1 MRKEVLR
8 LERVTVEENDFLL
21 LDNFSLHVFEGE
33 IFGLVC
39 FNFHGRDALLR
50 LLERNEPLHYGFVYL
65 GEKLVNAYGK
75 SDMSYN
81 KVLFIDSTGGLADS
95 LTVAENIFVLRYGF
109 RKRLVSRRVLE
120 KQVEILSRETGI
132 PVEPGRYVA
141 ELSFYEKCCVA
152 LLKAYATGAKL
163 VVVRDISH
171 FLSTADLREFQKQMR
186 KLADR
191 GISFLYMC
199 SQYEE
204 IFPNCDRAA
213 IMEDGRIRK
222 VLDAS
227 QIGNQTIRA
236 YHAPFHQQ
244 LLELK
249 RREHKGAEEEDKN
262 CLLRFRAVCRGHIRN
277 ASFSLAEGESLALQ
291 DTDIMAVQE
300 LMQLLAGAI
309 RPASGD
315 ILFDRAPLKSGAAT
329 RPDIAFISEN
339 PAETMIWPELSV
351 LDNLCFSADHKLP
364 AVWRSRRI
372 RESIRHEFVGL
383 FSEECFRTDVM
394 RLPVRTRID
403 IVYQRV
409 LLQRPRLV
417 VCMQP
422 FAQADLY
429 MRGHIL
435 SWLNRLREENITLL
449 LLTVNRLSALHVVD
463 RLLIAEHG
471 EIQGELRKAEVE
483 RMLYESE
490 R

>member
-75 SDMSYN
+75 SDLSYN

-186 KLADR
+186 KLAEH
-191 GISFLYMC
+191 GVM
-199 SQYEE
+199 
-204 IFPNCDRAA
+204 CDRHSARQLTNRDYNQYDLLIGMDQA
-213 IMEDGRIRK
+213 NLRNMHCICGGDHAGKMHLLMDFTGRPGDVADPWYTGDFEVAWQD
-222 VLDAS
+222 VLEGC
-227 QIGNQTIRA
+227 QG
-236 YHAPFHQQ
+236 
-244 LLELK
+244 LLE
-249 RREHKGAEEEDKN
+249 RINPREA
-262 CLLRFRAVCRGHIRN
+262 
-277 ASFSLAEGESLALQ
+277 
-291 DTDIMAVQE
+291 
-300 LMQLLAGAI
+300 
-309 RPASGD
+309 
-315 ILFDRAPLKSGAAT
+315 
-329 RPDIAFISEN
+329 
-339 PAETMIWPELSV
+339 
-351 LDNLCFSADHKLP
+351 
-364 AVWRSRRI
+364 
-372 RESIRHEFVGL
+372 
-383 FSEECFRTDVM
+383 
-394 RLPVRTRID
+394 
-403 IVYQRV
+403 
-409 LLQRPRLV
+409 
-417 VCMQP
+417 
-422 FAQADLY
+422 
-429 MRGHIL
+429 
-435 SWLNRLREENITLL
+435 
-449 LLTVNRLSALHVVD
+449 
-463 RLLIAEHG
+463 
-471 EIQGELRKAEVE
+471 
-483 RMLYESE
+483 
-490 R
+490 